1 MSPLESFTVLTLN
14 SWVFSTALSSSERG
28 DHSAFD
34 STKSD
39 TWEEYEGAS
48 WDISYG
54 DGSGASGTVGFDQVA
69 VGGITATRQ
78 AVELATAVS
87 SAFVADENNDGL
99 LGLAFGKINTIQ
111 PTGQKTLFESVAD
124 QLEEKAFTAD
134 LDADAAGTYE
144 FGRIDT
150 AKYQGELHTTEID
163 TSRGYWEFTS
173 NVYSIGGKD
182 VPNPSASTAIADT
195 GTSLMMV
202 DDDVAEAYYKQ
213 IEGASMSRSAGGYVY
228 PCDADIPSF
237 GVSIGDNGYVAHIN
251 GSDIEYARI
260 GENTCFGGVQ
270 GNQGQGIQI
279 YGAVLLKQ
287 YFAVFNFGDL
297 TFGLAQKN

>member
-1 MSPLESFTVLTLN
+1 MYVLTIRR
-14 SWVFSTALSSSERG
+14 WVFSTALSSSERG
-28 DHSAFD
+28 DHAAFD
-34 STKSD
+34 SSKSD

-54 DGSGASGTVGFDQVA
+54 DGSGASGTVGFDQVD

-78 AVELATAVS
+78 AVEIATAVS
-87 SAFVADENNDGL
+87 SAFVSDENNDGL
-99 LGLAFGKINTIQ
+99 LGLAFGVINTVQ
-111 PTGQKTLFESVAD
+111 PKSQQTFFESVAD

-134 LDADAAGTYE
+134 LDVDAGGTYE

-150 AKYQGELHTTEID
+150 EKYQGELHTTKID
-163 TSRGYWEFTS
+163 NSRGFWEFTS

-202 DDDVAEAYYKQ
+202 DDDIAKAYYAQ
-213 IEGASMSRSAGGYVY
+213 IEGSSMDSSAGGYVY

-237 GVSIGDNGYVAHIN
+237 GVAIGDNGFIAHIN

-260 GENTCFGGVQ
+260 GQNTCFGGVQ
-270 GNQGQGIQI
+270 GNQNQGIQI

>member
-1 MSPLESFTVLTLN
+1 MDR
-14 SWVFSTALSSSERG
+14 WVFSTALSSSQRG

-34 STKSD
+34 SSKSE
-39 TWEEYEGAS
+39 TWEEYEGAT

-54 DGSGASGTVGFDQVA
+54 DGSGASGTVGFDQVD
-69 VGGITATRQ
+69 VGGVT
-78 AVELATAVS
+78 AVEIATTVS
-87 SAFVADENNDGL
+87 SAFVSDENNDGL

-111 PTGQKTLFESVAD
+111 PTGQKTFFESVAD

-134 LDADAAGTYE
+134 LDVDAAGTYE

-150 AKYQGELHTTEID
+150 EKYQGELHTTPID
-163 TSRGYWEFTS
+163 TTHGYWEFTS

-182 VPNPSASTAIADT
+182 VKNPSASTAIADT

-202 DDDVAEAYYKQ
+202 DDDVAKAYYAQ
-213 IEGASMSRSAGGYVY
+213 IEGSSMSEESGGYVY
-228 PCDADIPSF
+228 PCDADVPSF
-237 GVSIGDNGYVAHIN
+237 GVAIGDNGYIAHIN

-260 GENTCFGGVQ
+260 GQNTCFGGVQ
-270 GNQGQGIQI
+270 GNQNQGIQI